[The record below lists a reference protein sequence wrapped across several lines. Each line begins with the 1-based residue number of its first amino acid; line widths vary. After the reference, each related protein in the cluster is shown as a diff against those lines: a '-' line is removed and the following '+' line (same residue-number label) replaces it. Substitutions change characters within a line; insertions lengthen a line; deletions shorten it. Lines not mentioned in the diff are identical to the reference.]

1 MKNRI
6 DQALSDCMS
15 DDNDSSFGPPRAGED
30 CFERNRAEAFLALHA
45 HNHARLSAYVHT
57 IVPSWQDAEEIIQDT
72 LLVLWRKFDDFDP
85 ATNFFAWAARVA
97 QYEVLNHR
105 RKNKRR
111 VVVLDDDVIEA
122 IGTTAAKHLE
132 DLDLRRESLE
142 HCINKLPL
150 RDRKLVNLRY
160 QDGGDIQAA
169 ANAVNRS
176 TGHVQRLLGKIR
188 SQLLR
193 CIRLQILE
201 VGK

>member
-1 MKNRI
+1 
-6 DQALSDCMS
+6 MS
-15 DDNDSSFGPPRAGED
+15 NDNDSPFDPLGSGEN
-30 CFERNRAEAFLALHA
+30 CIERNRAEAFLALHA
-45 HNHARLSAYVHT
+45 HNHARISAYVHT

-85 ATNFFAWAARVA
+85 STNFFAWAARVA

-105 RKNKRR
+105 RKNKRQ
-111 VVVLDDDVIEA
+111 VVALDEDVIEA
-122 IGTTAAKHLE
+122 VGATAAKHLE

-142 HCINKLPL
+142 HCINKLPV
-150 RDRKLVNLRY
+150 RDRKLVHLRY
-160 QDGGDIQAA
+160 QEGGDIQTA
-169 ANAVNRS
+169 ANAVHRS

-193 CIRLQILE
+193 CIRLQLSE